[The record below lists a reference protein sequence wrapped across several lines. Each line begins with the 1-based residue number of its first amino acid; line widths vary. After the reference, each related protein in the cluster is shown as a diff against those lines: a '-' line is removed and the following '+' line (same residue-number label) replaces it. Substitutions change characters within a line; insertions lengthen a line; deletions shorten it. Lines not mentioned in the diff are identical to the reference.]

1 MFLPTTSVRTGSPG
15 PTDAEPREAQIPERK
30 PPASERAASDPG
42 LAQSGRAGVRA
53 RKGRLEWLGR
63 REAPMSAASPEPM
76 CWARRTRPVTIFF
89 RALSAVYRT
98 FVQRRFGRS
107 LYG

>member
-1 MFLPTTSVRTGSPG
+1 MPRGAHDTVPEYT
-15 PTDAEPREAQIPERK
+15 EPEYENRPHSQ
-30 PPASERAASDPG
+30 RAASDPG

-76 CWARRTRPVTIFF
+76 LGTEVNPGPVAIIPTN
-89 RALSAVYRT
+89 ALGNNRT
-98 FVQRRFGRS
+98 FVQMCLGS
-107 LYG
+107 NLDV